1 MTNVIKL
8 LPSNLSNQIA
18 AGEVVQRPSSVVKE
32 LIENAIDAKATHIQL
47 IVKDAGKTLIQ
58 VIDNGSGM
66 NEDDALIS
74 FQRHATSKIQTSQDL
89 FNIRTMGFRGEA
101 LASIAAIAHVEM
113 KTKQENNELGT
124 LIEMEGN
131 QCISKKPVSCEKG
144 TSIAVKNLF
153 YNVPA
158 RRNFLKSDSVENN
171 HILNELLNTALIHND
186 IAFTYY
192 NNDKLIHKL
201 ENQNLKKR
209 IIDLFGKSFN
219 ERLLPIE
226 EEMNSIKISGF
237 IVKAEYAKKNKSE
250 QFFFVNKRFM
260 RNHYLANSI
269 DRAYQ
274 GLIPEKTYPAFFINI
289 EIDPESIDV
298 NIHPTKTEIKFLDD
312 KVIYA
317 LLHAATKKG
326 LGQFTLATQLDFNTD
341 RNFEFTPLKEGEI
354 PIIPKTNFDPN
365 FNPFDNNTENKE
377 ETNSSSAFDNSSN
390 WANISSKNLDTYNA
404 FSFKKE
410 KLSYGSSINIYS
422 VEESLN
428 QSQNQNY
435 CDKNIDVIQVQN
447 KYILTKTKNSILI
460 INQER
465 ASQRILFDKFS
476 KSQYDDISCQ
486 QLLFPYNHFFSPTHT
501 SLLLE
506 LLSEIRKYGFMIE
519 YQKEGSF
526 NITGVPNN
534 LSSEEAQIVLE
545 NLLYE
550 INDNMEATAPKYYKV
565 ALSMSKRLC
574 IKEGQSLRPEDM
586 LGIVG
591 QLFSCQNCE
600 ITPWGKKI
608 LHKIEI
614 ENIDKIFEE

>member
-1 MTNVIKL
+1 
-8 LPSNLSNQIA
+8 
-18 AGEVVQRPSSVVKE
+18 
-32 LIENAIDAKATHIQL
+32 
-47 IVKDAGKTLIQ
+47 
-58 VIDNGSGM
+58 
-66 NEDDALIS
+66 
-74 FQRHATSKIQTSQDL
+74 
-89 FNIRTMGFRGEA
+89 
-101 LASIAAIAHVEM
+101 
-113 KTKQENNELGT
+113 
-124 LIEMEGN
+124 
-131 QCISKKPVSCEKG
+131 
-144 TSIAVKNLF
+144 
-153 YNVPA
+153 
-158 RRNFLKSDSVENN
+158 
-171 HILNELLNTALIHND
+171 
-186 IAFTYY
+186 
-192 NNDKLIHKL
+192 
-201 ENQNLKKR
+201 
-209 IIDLFGKSFN
+209 
-219 ERLLPIE
+219 
-226 EEMNSIKISGF
+226 MNSIKISGF

-312 KVIYA
+312 KVLYA
-317 LLHAATKKG
+317 LLHAATKKS
-326 LGQFTLATQLDFNTD
+326 LGQFTLSTQLDFD
-341 RNFEFTPLKEGEI
+341 ADKNFEFTPLREGQM

-365 FNPFDNNTENKE
+365 FNPFENNNQNKE
-377 ETNSSSAFDNSSN
+377 SINISTSFDNSSN
-390 WANISSKNLDTYNA
+390 WANMSSKGLNDSNSLAY
-404 FSFKKE
+404 KKE
-410 KLSYGSSINIYS
+410 KLGYGSSINIYS
-422 VEESLN
+422 VEENL
-428 QSQNQNY
+428 SQNQNY
-435 CDKNIDVIQVQN
+435 SNKHPEVIQVQN
-447 KYILTKTKNSILI
+447 KYIITKTKNSILV

-476 KSQYDDISCQ
+476 NSQYDDISCQ
-486 QLLFPYNHFFSPTHT
+486 QLLFPYNHFFSPSHT

-550 INDNMEATAPKYYKV
+550 INDNVDTASPKHYKV

-608 LHKIEI
+608 IHKMEI
-614 ENIDKIFEE
+614 EEIDRIFQ